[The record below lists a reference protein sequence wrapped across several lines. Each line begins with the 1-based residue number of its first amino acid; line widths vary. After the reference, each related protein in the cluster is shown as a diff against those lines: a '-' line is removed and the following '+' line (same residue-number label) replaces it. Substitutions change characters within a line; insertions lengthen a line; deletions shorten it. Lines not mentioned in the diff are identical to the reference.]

1 MAQGN
6 QDELD
11 RVLDVALAK
20 LKSEPR
26 AGLEERVLANLRAE
40 TARGAERVWRRWG
53 VLAAVAAA
61 LVIVAALSWRP
72 GRSARPTNHVA
83 IAMPTTQP
91 ASTQVAASGEPREV
105 RLQAGHALR
114 KTRRPRAVEAVT
126 AAAQPKLEQFPSPQ
140 PLSEQERALARY
152 VSQFPHEAE
161 LIARA
166 QEEYEKEIQQLMK
179 NASGHTEGGDSDE
192 KER

>member
-20 LKSEPR
+20 YAAEPR

-40 TARGAERVWRRWG
+40 TARGAERVWRRWC
-53 VLAAVAAA
+53 VLAAVVAA

-114 KTRRPRAVEAVT
+114 KTRRHRAPDAVV
-126 AAAQPKLEQFPSPQ
+126 AAQPKLEQFPSPQ
-140 PLSEQERALARY
+140 PLSEQERALAMY
-152 VSQFPHEAE
+152 VSQFPREAE

-179 NASGHTEGGDSDE
+179 NTSGHTEGNDSDE